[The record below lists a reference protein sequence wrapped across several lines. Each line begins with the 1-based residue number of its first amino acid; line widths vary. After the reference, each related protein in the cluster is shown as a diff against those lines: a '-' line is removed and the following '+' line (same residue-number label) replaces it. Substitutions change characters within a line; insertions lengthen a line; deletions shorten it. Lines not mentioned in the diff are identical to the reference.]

1 MIISMLYNVFAKD
14 NTIVSILNIDTN
26 LEQTFYIEEEK
37 RGFYPEEN
45 HTVSGVF
52 EIEIPKKAEKEIS
65 FVCSFEENIDQIN
78 VKKLIENAAK

>member
-1 MIISMLYNVFAKD
+1 MHKINEKNLLKCTKLQY
-14 NTIVSILNIDTN
+14 IVAN
-26 LEQTFYIEEEK
+26 LHIQWQYIEEEK

-78 VKKLIENAAK
+78 VSFLCSI